1 MIKTGSMYVQN
12 SATATAVFKQF
23 CLYWLSYTCT
33 TGTLTTHNSVILV
46 ATATTQSADCNCYQF
61 LPHMKN
67 VLWLFILV
75 LHACANSSIMFHWTQ
90 ISFWNYRVLHTVA
103 KQDFRCDGSE
113 EKFWQYK
120 EKCHIYVNIVRSV
133 STTLH

>member
-1 MIKTGSMYVQN
+1 MIKTGSMYVRY

-46 ATATTQSADCNCYQF
+46 ATATTQSADCNYYQF
-61 LPHMKN
+61 LPHIKN

-75 LHACANSSIMFHWTQ
+75 LHACPNSSIMFHWTQ
-90 ISFWNYRVLHTVA
+90 KFLFETTECYTQLQNRISDVMAQKKSFGNTKKDVTYMSILL
-103 KQDFRCDGSE
+103 G
-113 EKFWQYK
+113 
-120 EKCHIYVNIVRSV
+120 
-133 STTLH
+133 L